1 MKLKKII
8 SLLLALFL
16 IVSIIPSVDVSAS
29 GYTLE
34 QLKAK
39 FPDGKYWNHQVKAGH
54 YIDYTVHTGAACG
67 DVENTVTSYPC
78 TSNYLD
84 VGVGGYACNSYKN
97 IAVQCAGFARKLA
110 NLVYGV
116 YDCAGSWPAITNK
129 ATAISQVKPGDVIW
143 YKGYD
148 ADPTHGHWVF
158 VTAVSGSTVT
168 LGECNY
174 GGNCLI
180 RWGRQLN
187 LNNVSSL
194 TLYKAPYAMSNSGTS
209 SNTITYTS
217 ITTST
222 YYIKNV
228 ATGTWLSVSE
238 GKDINMNAVNL
249 WTNTGD
255 AMKMVIAKAPTGY
268 KIRPYVCKSRLV
280 NPNAVYVSHN
290 NDINIY
296 DDVNDSSQWWQF
308 EKVGNYYVIHNV
320 QNPSCV
326 LDAPN
331 GKTSIAYAR
340 TYTGAN
346 SQKWILECVSHSYN
360 GGTVTTNATCQK
372 TGIKTYTCT
381 VCSATK
387 TETIS
392 KTNHNYNSK
401 EIPSTC
407 INEGYTKHQCTICG
421 DVYTS
426 DETPKMAHD
435 YNETYKA
442 ATCMENGYYLYTCSF
457 CGSSYDVSITKTGH
471 SWDYGKITTNATCN
485 STGVYTYT
493 CTVCGETKTAT
504 IEKTGHRYVST
515 VIAPTCYSD
524 GYTKHTCSVCG
535 DEYISDKQRSL
546 AHDYVETKKE
556 KTCTEDGYIRIDC
569 SVCKD
574 MHKTVFYHTGHEWD
588 NGKVTKAPTTT
599 QTGIYTYTCTAC
611 GEIKTDVMP
620 VVPEVQEPTTSE
632 PDEPDTDALPGDVDD
647 DGQVT
652 ASDARIALRASVG
665 LEALPSGRK
674 AVADM
679 DSDGEI
685 TASDARKILRI
696 AVGLD
701 KN

>member
-39 FPDGKYWNHQVKAGH
+39 FPDGKYWNHQVKSGH
-54 YIDYTVHTGAACG
+54 GYNGISHYGSNCG
-67 DVENTVTSYPC
+67 DIENSVTSNPC
-78 TSNYLD
+78 STHS
-84 VGVGGYACNSYKN
+84 GTAGIGGYDCNTYRN
-97 IAVQCAGFARKLA
+97 LGMQCNGFARKLA

-116 YDCAGSWPAITNK
+116 NDCVSVWSTVTNK
-129 ATAISQVKPGDVIW
+129 SSAISQVKPGDVIH
-143 YKGYD
+143 YKGDD
-148 ADPTHGHWVF
+148 ADSKYGHWVF

-174 GGNCLI
+174 GGTPSCNCLI

-194 TLYKAPYAMSNSGTS
+194 TLYKAPYAMPRHTHKYDKS
-209 SNTITYTS
+209 TYMCSCGAFNRGS
-217 ITTST
+217 ITTTTINQTMQITKDAIDHSGPYGDCKIVNEYKKGATVIATQKVINGYGSVWYKLSNGHYIYSDYVKNVSSSYPAISAGT
-222 YYIKNV
+222 YYVKNV

-280 NPNAVYVSHN
+280 NPNAVHVSHGN
-290 NDINIY
+290 NINIY

-326 LDAPN
+326 LDAPS

-346 SQKWILECVSHSYN
+346 SQKWILECVEHAN
-360 GGTVTTNATCQK
+360 NEGAVTVKATCTK
-372 TGIKTYTCT
+372 AGEKTYTCT
-381 VCSATK
+381 RCNASYTQTIPATGHKFGNWKVTKIATCTSTGIESRSCSYCNKVETRNIAATGHNKYYLDGKSATC
-387 TETIS
+387 TEFGLTPGVKCSICS
-392 KTNHNYNSK
+392 SLLSGY
-401 EIPSTC
+401 EI
-407 INEGYTKHQCTICG
+407 
-421 DVYTS
+421 
-426 DETPKMAHD
+426 
-435 YNETYKA
+435 
-442 ATCMENGYYLYTCSF
+442 
-457 CGSSYDVSITKTGH
+457 
-471 SWDYGKITTNATCN
+471 
-485 STGVYTYT
+485 
-493 CTVCGETKTAT
+493 
-504 IEKTGHRYVST
+504 
-515 VIAPTCYSD
+515 IAPT
-524 GYTKHTCSVCG
+524 GHNWVCDVFSS
-535 DEYISDKQRSL
+535 DEY
-546 AHDYVETKKE
+546 
-556 KTCTEDGYIRIDC
+556 CTNCHARRPGTHI
-569 SVCKD
+569 
-574 MHKTVFYHTGHEWD
+574 
-588 NGKVTKAPTTT
+588 
-599 QTGIYTYTCTAC
+599 
-611 GEIKTDVMP
+611 
-620 VVPEVQEPTTSE
+620 PEVQEPTTNRPEVIEPTTRVPDESE
-632 PDEPDTDALPGDVDD
+632 ECTTQIQEPDTDALPGDVDD